1 MDNAIDFPNTYPLD
15 RDLSGGQHY
24 PTSEQ
29 PEPGFQHLGNFCF
42 WNPET
47 GRFLLQESGILGFEI
62 HKSAHRIWNTTS
74 DWNSDPSLTDK
85 ESRIQYLESRI
96 HNMEFWIQDGLGL
109 PDTGWSYDCSKISKS
124 AINHSAYIAHPSL
137 QESSLGCSGSR
148 VGKGRRAC
156 NYVSGI
162 WIPPPIPLWLQVN
175 WAVRF
180 LPISAKQKR
189 VRM

>member
-1 MDNAIDFPNTYPLD
+1 MWGSVWRICLWILELKGLMAWAWCSPHVRHQGRVVWKVDNAIHWININLYSVDNAIDFPNTYPLD

-62 HKSAHRIWNTTS
+62 HKSAHRIWNPTS

-109 PDTGWSYDCSKISKS
+109 PDTGWSYDCSKISKV
-124 AINHSAYIAHPSL
+124 NH
-137 QESSLGCSGSR
+137 
-148 VGKGRRAC
+148 
-156 NYVSGI
+156 
-162 WIPPPIPLWLQVN
+162 
-175 WAVRF
+175 
-180 LPISAKQKR
+180 
-189 VRM
+189 